1 MLTAR
6 RSDRLEAL
14 AHELTDPLCLP
25 GDLTDP
31 SHRQALVETIE
42 ERHGRLDVL
51 INNAGSCDAGP
62 LEEQTLEELTSV
74 IELNLVA
81 TIDLCRLA
89 APLLFRAPSPSVV
102 NIASVYGVVAS
113 RPAMAAYNATK
124 GALVNFSRHLAAQW
138 GPRGVRVNAL
148 APGYFPTELTGMLT
162 DEGLAAS
169 IRDRTLL
176 GRPPT
181 MAEIDGP
188 LLFLVSDAS
197 SYVNGAH
204 AARRRRMDVCL
215 NRRVRHD
222 HRLARLRRWFTGRT
236 DSLPPK
242 TRRSPQA
249 APRWWPSVVTP
260 WSQTRQNGT
269 AFETTPRTSPSTFAL
284 FSGTDQYQA
293 APASTRIGTVQVP
306 PRPPRL
312 FAQVRPGS
320 TRPLS

>member
-1 MLTAR
+1 MVDPQGRGGLFDCRDRVVLVTGASSGLGERFARVLDGAGARAVLTAR

-31 SHRQALVETIE
+31 SHRQALVDTIE
-42 ERHGRLDVL
+42 ERYGRLDVL

-102 NIASVYGVVAS
+102 NIASVFGVVAS

-124 GALVNFSRHLAAQW
+124 GALVNFTRHLAAQW

-197 SYVNGAH
+197 SYV
-204 AARRRRMDVCL
+204 
-215 NRRVRHD
+215 
-222 HRLARLRRWFTGRT
+222 TGHT
-236 DSLPPK
+236 LLVDGG
-242 TRRSPQA
+242 
-249 APRWWPSVVTP
+249 W
-260 WSQTRQNGT
+260 
-269 AFETTPRTSPSTFAL
+269 TSA
-284 FSGTDQYQA
+284 
-293 APASTRIGTVQVP
+293 
-306 PRPPRL
+306 
-312 FAQVRPGS
+312 
-320 TRPLS
+320 